1 MVYTKVSI
9 IIPAFN
15 EESTIEAV
23 IERVLAVEIPLQKEI
38 IIVNDGSE
46 DKTEQN
52 AMRTI
57 ERHKNK
63 PDVTFIYRR
72 KSNGGKGSAMKT
84 GYSIATGDILICQ
97 DADLE
102 LFPEDYPTLL
112 KPFFE
117 NIEQKVVYGS
127 RILGGNKMG
136 ESAFYFGGRFVSLIT
151 SLLFGTKLT
160 DQPTGYKIFHK
171 DLIPILIGAQHN
183 GFEWEA
189 EITAKILKKKYTIK
203 KVPIRYQ
210 PRKTGKKLQ
219 WTDGI
224 KIVWTLFKYKIKA

>member
-1 MVYTKVSI
+1 
-9 IIPAFN
+9 
-15 EESTIEAV
+15 
-23 IERVLAVEIPLQKEI
+23 
-38 IIVNDGSE
+38 
-46 DKTEQN
+46 
-52 AMRTI
+52 
-57 ERHKNK
+57 
-63 PDVTFIYRR
+63 
-72 KSNGGKGSAMKT
+72 
-84 GYSIATGDILICQ
+84 
-97 DADLE
+97 
-102 LFPEDYPTLL
+102 
-112 KPFFE
+112 
-117 NIEQKVVYGS
+117 
-127 RILGGNKMG
+127 MG

-203 KVPIRYQ
+203 EVPIRYQ